1 MTQTT
6 RTFGAAEVHFP
17 PQPSAGA
24 GDEFVEVRVTS
35 PGASGADRAGSPG
48 GRNQRI
54 RLHDYERIFAVPGLY
69 EEIVQRRLGCRTPA
83 RIAGLLARA
92 AARLGWAPGDV
103 RILDAGA
110 GNGVSGEAFAQLG
123 MRPVVGLDI
132 LPAARDA
139 ALRDRPGV
147 YGAYLAA
154 DLGALA
160 PAEERLIRDAAPNAL
175 ACVGSV
181 GGGHLP
187 VAAVAAALELL
198 APDALVTYA
207 YHPELGADPLF
218 ALLRD
223 AEPLVRERALHRRT
237 VTGGERHCEAVVVRL
252 ARR

>member
-1 MTQTT
+1 MTQAT
-6 RTFGAAEVHFP
+6 RTLDGAEVRFP
-17 PQPSAGA
+17 PQPSGGA

-35 PGASGADRAGSPG
+35 PRASGEERAGSPG
-48 GRNQRI
+48 RPQQI

-83 RIAGLLARA
+83 RMAELLART

-110 GNGVSGEAFAQLG
+110 GNGVSGEAFAQQG

-154 DLGALA
+154 DLGALG
-160 PAEERLIRDAAPNAL
+160 PGEERLIRDAAPNAL

-207 YHPELGADPLF
+207 YHPELGPDPLLG
-218 ALLRD
+218 LLRD
-223 AEPLVRERALHRRT
+223 AEQLARERALHRRT
-237 VTGGERHCEAVVVRL
+237 VTGGVRHCEAVVVRL